1 MGELDLDAMGRMGV
15 PMPSAKEGVLNSLAD
30 IVRLR
35 SAGWGW
41 KAVSAWLYG
50 NRSVFVL
57 DAAGGLSA
65 RPVGQTTVRD
75 YVLTAL
81 PADSD
86 EGRAVRGRFKGATPA
101 VSTPAAKHAVREARE
116 TPVAAPRPQA
126 KPATASLPERK
137 VPAAK
142 GMLSASDLAPKGPSE
157 GDLILKELGISD
169 EIKVEDVV
177 KSAGL
182 YGLPGVEDPAPE
194 TGETDVDEQDV
205 EIRGPSDGFC
215 DMPEGIEFDDGDVPP
230 PPSDD
235 DAADALAGLLE

>member
-1 MGELDLDAMGRMGV
+1 MA
-15 PMPSAKEGVLNSLAD
+15 SAKDGVRNSLPD
-30 IVRLR
+30 VVRLR

-41 KAVSAWLYG
+41 KAVSAWLYQQC
-50 NRSVFVL
+50 SVFVV
-57 DAAGGLSA
+57 DTENGLSSH
-65 RPVGQTTVRD
+65 PLCPTTLRD
-75 YVLTAL
+75 YALTMI

-86 EGRAVRGRFKGATPA
+86 EGRAVRGSFGKGRSAA
-101 VSTPAAKHAVREARE
+101 VPKPAARQTVREARE
-116 TPVAAPRPQA
+116 TPVAAPKPQA
-126 KPATASLPERK
+126 KPATASFPERK

-142 GMLSASDLAPKGPSE
+142 GMLSASDLVPKGPSE
-157 GDLILKELGISD
+157 GELILKELGISD

-182 YGLPGVEDPAPE
+182 YGLPGVEDPASE
-194 TGETDVDEQDV
+194 AGETDGDEQDV
-205 EIRGPSDGFC
+205 GIRGPSDGFC

>member
-1 MGELDLDAMGRMGV
+1 MGKVDLGMMARLGL
-15 PMPSAKEGVLNSLAD
+15 PMPSAKEAVLRNLPE

-35 SAGWGW
+35 AAGWEW
-41 KAVSAWLYG
+41 RAVAGWLYESG
-50 NRSVFVL
+50 TAF
-57 DAAGGLSA
+57 
-65 RPVGQTTVRD
+65 TVSTVDGMEAKPIGRATLRD
-75 YVLTAL
+75 YVLAACPPGTE
-81 PADSD
+81 D
-86 EGRAVRGRFKGATPA
+86 GRAVRGRFTAAAAPKA
-101 VSTPAAKHAVREARE
+101 VVHASAD

-126 KPATASLPERK
+126 KPATVSPPGRK

-182 YGLPGVEDPAPE
+182 FGLPGVEDPAPE